1 MNKIIITN
9 AHAHGF
15 AFACDTE
22 TQGQVFIPVHI
33 ADGFDL
39 APGDEINAVLVPNYQ
54 DKSDKGTPW
63 QAVKL
68 QRPNEIVQITSM
80 EHLNEWYEGLSEAP
94 EDEVCEKAII
104 DNSQTLNNEALDANL
119 LDFILAAGGYHT
131 TAELADYFELDHKTA
146 GNAAQ
151 RLFNSGKIAKAD
163 VFNRVGQKRPT
174 MILWAAAAKTFIEVV

>member
-33 ADGFDL
+33 AEGFDL
-39 APGDEINAVLVPNYQ
+39 APGDEIDAVLVPNYQ

-68 QRPNEIVQITSM
+68 QRDSVS
-80 EHLNEWYEGLSEAP
+80 
-94 EDEVCEKAII
+94 EVCEKVSL
-104 DNSQTLNNEALDANL
+104 DKTQTLNQEALDAEML
-119 LDFILAAGGYHT
+119 TYILSAGYHT

-163 VFNRVGQKRPT
+163 VFNRVGQQRPT
-174 MILWAAAAKTFIEVV
+174 IILWAASAKVFIEVV

>member
-33 ADGFDL
+33 AEGFDL
-39 APGDEINAVLVPNYQ
+39 APGDEIEAVLVPNYQ

-68 QRPNEIVQITSM
+68 QRDIVS
-80 EHLNEWYEGLSEAP
+80 
-94 EDEVCEKAII
+94 EVCEKVPL
-104 DNSQTLNNEALDANL
+104 DKTQTLNQESLDA
-119 LDFILAAGGYHT
+119 DIASFILSAGGYYT
-131 TAELADYFELDHKTA
+131 TAELADYFEINHKTA
-146 GNAAQ
+146 GNVAM
-151 RLFNSGKIAKAD
+151 RLFNAGKIAKAD
-163 VFNRVGQKRPT
+163 VFNRVGQQRPT
-174 MILWAAAAKTFIEVV
+174 IILWAAAAKTFIEVA

>member
-33 ADGFDL
+33 AEGFDL
-39 APGDEINAVLVPNYQ
+39 APGDEIEAVLVPNYQ

-68 QRPNEIVQITSM
+68 QRDRVSDQHDN
-80 EHLNEWYEGLSEAP
+80 
-94 EDEVCEKAII
+94 EVCEKSII
-104 DNSQTLNNEALDANL
+104 DKSQTLNNEWLDAEMLSYIL
-119 LDFILAAGGYHT
+119 LAGYHT
-131 TAELADYFELDHKTA
+131 TAELADYFEIDHKTA

-151 RLFNSGKIAKAD
+151 RLFNAGKIAKAD
-163 VFNRVGQKRPT
+163 VFNRVGQQRPT
-174 MILWAAAAKTFIEVV
+174 IILWAASAKTFIEVA

>member
-1 MNKIIITN
+1 MEGNKLNLFFTTT
-9 AHAHGF
+9 ATASGF
-15 AFACDTE
+15 AVSCATDTP
-22 TQGQVFIPVHI
+22 GQVVILCPI

-68 QRPNEIVQITSM
+68 QRDN
-80 EHLNEWYEGLSEAP
+80 
-94 EDEVCEKAII
+94 EVCEKAII
-104 DNSQTLNNEALDANL
+104 DNSQTLNNEALDAEM
-119 LDFILAAGGYHT
+119 FTYILAGGYHT

-174 MILWAAAAKTFIEVV
+174 IILWAAAAKTFIEVV

>member
-68 QRPNEIVQITSM
+68 QRDT
-80 EHLNEWYEGLSEAP
+80 
-94 EDEVCEKAII
+94 EVCEKVSL
-104 DNSQTLNNEALDANL
+104 DKSQTLNQEALDAEM
-119 LDFILAAGGYHT
+119 FTYILAGGYHT

-163 VFNRVGQKRPT
+163 VFNRVGQQRPT
-174 MILWAAAAKTFIEVV
+174 IILWAAAAKTFIEVV

>member
-33 ADGFDL
+33 AEGFDL
-39 APGDEINAVLVPNYQ
+39 APGDEIEAVLVPNYQ

-68 QRPNEIVQITSM
+68 QRDSM
-80 EHLNEWYEGLSEAP
+80 SDQHDN
-94 EDEVCEKAII
+94 EVCEKVII
-104 DNSQTLNNEALDANL
+104 DNSQTLNNEALDAEML
-119 LDFILAAGGYHT
+119 SYILFAGYHT
-131 TAELADYFELDHKTA
+131 TAELADYFEVDHKAA

-151 RLFNSGKIAKAD
+151 RLFNAGKIAKAD
-163 VFNRVGQKRPT
+163 VFNRVGQQRPT
-174 MILWAAAAKTFIEVV
+174 IILWAASAKTFIEVV

>member
-9 AHAHGF
+9 SHAHGF

-22 TQGQVFIPVHI
+22 TQGQVFIPAHI

-68 QRPNEIVQITSM
+68 QRDN
-80 EHLNEWYEGLSEAP
+80 
-94 EDEVCEKAII
+94 EVCEKVFL
-104 DNSQTLNNEALDANL
+104 DKPQTSNQEALDAEM
-119 LDFILAAGGYHT
+119 FTYILAGGYHT

-151 RLFNSGKIAKAD
+151 RLFNSGKIAK
-163 VFNRVGQKRPT
+163 
-174 MILWAAAAKTFIEVV
+174 

>member
-68 QRPNEIVQITSM
+68 QRDSVS
-80 EHLNEWYEGLSEAP
+80 
-94 EDEVCEKAII
+94 EVCEKVSL
-104 DNSQTLNNEALDANL
+104 DKSQTLNQEALDADIAN
-119 LDFILAAGGYHT
+119 FIISAGGYHT
-131 TAELADYFELDHKTA
+131 TAEIADYFEINHKTA

-151 RLFNSGKIAKAD
+151 RLFNTGKIAKAD
-163 VFNRVGQKRPT
+163 VFNRVGQQRPT
-174 MILWAAAAKTFIEVV
+174 IILWAASAKTFIEVV

>member
-33 ADGFDL
+33 AEGFNL
-39 APGDEINAVLVPNYQ
+39 APGDEIEAVLVPNYQ

-68 QRPNEIVQITSM
+68 QRDN
-80 EHLNEWYEGLSEAP
+80 
-94 EDEVCEKAII
+94 EVCEKSII
-104 DNSQTLNNEALDANL
+104 DNSQTLNNEALDVHL
-119 LDFILAAGGYHT
+119 LDFILGASGYHT
-131 TAELADYFELDHKTA
+131 TAELADYFEVDHKTA

-151 RLFNSGKIAKAD
+151 RLFNAGRVAKAD
-163 VFNRVGQKRPT
+163 VFNRVGQQRPT
-174 MILWAAAAKTFIEVV
+174 LILWAASAKTFIEVV

>member
-39 APGDEINAVLVPNYQ
+39 APGDEIEAVLVPNYQ

-68 QRPNEIVQITSM
+68 QRDT
-80 EHLNEWYEGLSEAP
+80 
-94 EDEVCEKAII
+94 EVCEKAII
-104 DNSQTLNNEALDANL
+104 DKSQTLNQEALDANL
-119 LDFILAAGGYHT
+119 LEFVLAAGGYHT

-174 MILWAAAAKTFIEVV
+174 MILWAGAAKTFIEVV

>member
-33 ADGFDL
+33 AEGFDL
-39 APGDEINAVLVPNYQ
+39 APGDEIEAVLVPNYQ

-68 QRPNEIVQITSM
+68 QRDSVS
-80 EHLNEWYEGLSEAP
+80 
-94 EDEVCEKAII
+94 EVCEKVSL
-104 DNSQTLNNEALDANL
+104 DKSQTLNQEALDADIAN
-119 LDFILAAGGYHT
+119 FIISAGGYHT
-131 TAELADYFELDHKTA
+131 TAEIADYFEINHKTA

-151 RLFNSGKIAKAD
+151 RLFNAGKIAKAD
-163 VFNRVGQKRPT
+163 VFNRVGQQRPT
-174 MILWAAAAKTFIEVV
+174 IILWAAAAKTFIEVV

>member
-33 ADGFDL
+33 AEGFDL
-39 APGDEINAVLVPNYQ
+39 APGDEIDAVLVPNYQ

-68 QRPNEIVQITSM
+68 QRSN
-80 EHLNEWYEGLSEAP
+80 
-94 EDEVCEKAII
+94 EVCEKAII
-104 DNSQTLNNEALDANL
+104 DNSQTLNNESLDAHF
-119 LDFILAAGGYHT
+119 LDFILGAGGYYT
-131 TAELADYFELDHKTA
+131 TAELADYFEVDHKTA

-151 RLFNSGKIAKAD
+151 RLFNAGKIAKAD
-163 VFNRVGQKRPT
+163 VFNRVGQQRPT
-174 MILWAAAAKTFIEVV
+174 MILWAASAKAFTEVV

>member
-33 ADGFDL
+33 AEGFDL
-39 APGDEINAVLVPNYQ
+39 APGDEVEVVLVPNYQ

-68 QRPNEIVQITSM
+68 QRDSVS
-80 EHLNEWYEGLSEAP
+80 
-94 EDEVCEKAII
+94 EVCEKVSL
-104 DNSQTLNNEALDANL
+104 DKSQTLNQEALDADIAN
-119 LDFILAAGGYHT
+119 FIISAGGYHT
-131 TAELADYFELDHKTA
+131 TAEIADYFEINHKTA

-151 RLFNSGKIAKAD
+151 RLFNAGKIAKAD
-163 VFNRVGQKRPT
+163 VFNRVGQQRPT
-174 MILWAAAAKTFIEVV
+174 IILWAASAKTFIEVV

>member
-33 ADGFDL
+33 AEGFDL
-39 APGDEINAVLVPNYQ
+39 APGDEIEAVLVPNYQ

-68 QRPNEIVQITSM
+68 QRDSA
-80 EHLNEWYEGLSEAP
+80 S
-94 EDEVCEKAII
+94 EVCEKVSL
-104 DNSQTLNNEALDANL
+104 DKTQTLNQEALDA
-119 LDFILAAGGYHT
+119 DIASFVISAGGYHT
-131 TAELADYFELDHKTA
+131 TAELADYFEIEHKAA
-146 GNAAQ
+146 GNAAM
-151 RLFNSGKIAKAD
+151 RLFNAGKIAKAD
-163 VFNRVGQKRPT
+163 VFNRVGQQRPT
-174 MILWAAAAKTFIEVV
+174 MILWAASAKTFIEVL

>member
-9 AHAHGF
+9 SHAHGF
-15 AFACDTE
+15 AFACDME
-22 TQGQVFIPVHI
+22 TQGQVFIPFHI
-33 ADGFDL
+33 AEGFDL
-39 APGDEINAVLVPNYQ
+39 APGDEIEAVLVPNYQ

-68 QRPNEIVQITSM
+68 QRVN
-80 EHLNEWYEGLSEAP
+80 
-94 EDEVCEKAII
+94 EVCEKVSL
-104 DNSQTLNNEALDANL
+104 DKLQTLNQEALDAEML
-119 LDFILAAGGYHT
+119 TYILAGGDHT

-163 VFNRVGQKRPT
+163 VFNRVGQQRPT
-174 MILWAAAAKTFIEVV
+174 IILWAASAKVFIEVV

>member
-33 ADGFDL
+33 AEGFDL
-39 APGDEINAVLVPNYQ
+39 APGDEVEAVLVPNYQ

-68 QRPNEIVQITSM
+68 QRDS
-80 EHLNEWYEGLSEAP
+80 
-94 EDEVCEKAII
+94 EVCEKVSL
-104 DNSQTLNNEALDANL
+104 DKSQTLNQEALDVEML
-119 LDFILAAGGYHT
+119 TYILAAGYHT
-131 TAELADYFELDHKTA
+131 TAELADYFEVDHKTA

-151 RLFNSGKIAKAD
+151 RLFNAGKIAKAD
-163 VFNRVGQKRPT
+163 VFNRVGQQRPT
-174 MILWAAAAKTFIEVV
+174 IILWAASAKTFIEVV

>member
-33 ADGFDL
+33 AEGFDL
-39 APGDEINAVLVPNYQ
+39 APGDEIEAVLVPNYQ

-68 QRPNEIVQITSM
+68 QRDSA
-80 EHLNEWYEGLSEAP
+80 S
-94 EDEVCEKAII
+94 EVCEKVSL
-104 DNSQTLNNEALDANL
+104 DKSQTLNQEALDADISN
-119 LDFILAAGGYHT
+119 FVISAGGYHT
-131 TAELADYFELDHKTA
+131 TAEIADYFEINHKTA

-151 RLFNSGKIAKAD
+151 RLFNAGKIAKAD
-163 VFNRVGQKRPT
+163 VFNRVGQQRPT
-174 MILWAAAAKTFIEVV
+174 IILWAASAKTFIEVA

>member
-33 ADGFDL
+33 AEGFDL
-39 APGDEINAVLVPNYQ
+39 APGDEIDAVLVPNYQ

-63 QAVKL
+63 QAVRL
-68 QRPNEIVQITSM
+68 QRDG
-80 EHLNEWYEGLSEAP
+80 LN
-94 EDEVCEKAII
+94 EVCEKVSL
-104 DNSQTLNNEALDANL
+104 DKSQTLNQEALEADIAN
-119 LDFILAAGGYHT
+119 FIISAGGYHT
-131 TAELADYFELDHKTA
+131 TAEIADYFEINHKTA

-151 RLFNSGKIAKAD
+151 RLFNAGKIAKAD
-163 VFNRVGQKRPT
+163 VFNRVGQQRPT
-174 MILWAAAAKTFIEVV
+174 IILWASSAKTFIEVA

>member
-39 APGDEINAVLVPNYQ
+39 APGDEIEAVLVPNYQ

-68 QRPNEIVQITSM
+68 QRDT
-80 EHLNEWYEGLSEAP
+80 
-94 EDEVCEKAII
+94 EVCEKAII
-104 DNSQTLNNEALDANL
+104 DKSQTLNQEALDANL
-119 LDFILAAGGYHT
+119 LEFVLAAGGYHT

>member
-33 ADGFDL
+33 AEGFDL
-39 APGDEINAVLVPNYQ
+39 APGDEIEAVLVPNYQ

-68 QRPNEIVQITSM
+68 QRDSM
-80 EHLNEWYEGLSEAP
+80 SDQHDN
-94 EDEVCEKAII
+94 EVCEKVII
-104 DNSQTLNNEALDANL
+104 DNSQTLNNEWLDAEML
-119 LDFILAAGGYHT
+119 SYILSAGYYT
-131 TAELADYFELDHKTA
+131 TAELADYFEIDHKTA

-151 RLFNSGKIAKAD
+151 RLLNAGKIAKAD
-163 VFNRVGQKRPT
+163 VFNRVGQQRPT
-174 MILWAAAAKTFIEVV
+174 IILWAAAAKTFIEVA

>member
-33 ADGFDL
+33 AEGFDL
-39 APGDEINAVLVPNYQ
+39 APGDEIEAVLVPNYQ

-68 QRPNEIVQITSM
+68 QRDSVS
-80 EHLNEWYEGLSEAP
+80 
-94 EDEVCEKAII
+94 EVCGKVSL
-104 DNSQTLNNEALDANL
+104 DKSQTLNQEALDADIAN
-119 LDFILAAGGYHT
+119 FIISVGGYQT
-131 TAELADYFELDHKTA
+131 TAEIADYFEINHKTA

-151 RLFNSGKIAKAD
+151 RLFNAGKIAKAD
-163 VFNRVGQKRPT
+163 VFNRVGQQRPT
-174 MILWAAAAKTFIEVV
+174 IILWAASAKTFIEVA

>member
-33 ADGFDL
+33 AEGFDL
-39 APGDEINAVLVPNYQ
+39 APGDEIDAVLVPNYQ

-68 QRPNEIVQITSM
+68 QHPHEVVQITSK
-80 EHLNEWYEGLSEAP
+80 EHLIKHFESVSKQNKYLSRLDDEGLE
-94 EDEVCEKAII
+94 EVVLSFL
-104 DNSQTLNNEALDANL
+104 NSR
-119 LDFILAAGGYHT
+119 GYHT
-131 TAELADYFELDHKTA
+131 TSEISDYFELDGKTIFDCCV
-146 GNAAQ
+146 
-151 RLFNSGKIAKAD
+151 RLFESNKIVRAD
-163 VFNRVGQKRPT
+163 VTHNVEKVT
-174 MILWAAAAKTFIEVV
+174 LTLWAIDDNCFIEVV

>member
-33 ADGFDL
+33 AEGFDL
-39 APGDEINAVLVPNYQ
+39 APGDEIEAVLVPNYQ

-68 QRPNEIVQITSM
+68 QRDSM
-80 EHLNEWYEGLSEAP
+80 SDQHDN
-94 EDEVCEKAII
+94 EVCEKVII
-104 DNSQTLNNEALDANL
+104 DNSQTLNNEWLDAEML
-119 LDFILAAGGYHT
+119 SYILSAGYYT
-131 TAELADYFELDHKTA
+131 TAELADYFEIDHKTA

-151 RLFNSGKIAKAD
+151 RLFNAGKIAKAD
-163 VFNRVGQKRPT
+163 VFNRVGQQRPT
-174 MILWAAAAKTFIEVV
+174 IILWAAAAKTFIEVA

>member
-39 APGDEINAVLVPNYQ
+39 APGDEIEAVLVPNYQ

-68 QRPNEIVQITSM
+68 QRDSA
-80 EHLNEWYEGLSEAP
+80 S
-94 EDEVCEKAII
+94 EVCEKVII
-104 DNSQTLNNEALDANL
+104 DNSQTLNNEALDAEML
-119 LDFILAAGGYHT
+119 SYILSAGYYT
-131 TAELADYFELDHKTA
+131 TAEIADYFEIDHKTA

-151 RLFNSGKIAKAD
+151 RLFNAGKIAKAD

>member
-33 ADGFDL
+33 AEGFDL
-39 APGDEINAVLVPNYQ
+39 APGDEIEAVLVPNYQ

-68 QRPNEIVQITSM
+68 QRDSA
-80 EHLNEWYEGLSEAP
+80 S
-94 EDEVCEKAII
+94 EVCEKVII
-104 DNSQTLNNEALDANL
+104 DNSQTLNNEALDAEML
-119 LDFILAAGGYHT
+119 SYILSAGYYT
-131 TAELADYFELDHKTA
+131 TAEIADYFEIDHKTA

-151 RLFNSGKIAKAD
+151 RLFNAGKIAKAD

>member
-68 QRPNEIVQITSM
+68 QRPVEVVQVTSK
-80 EHLNEWYEGLSEAP
+80 EHLVKHFENASNRAEYVSNQDEYLSRLDDKGLE
-94 EDEVCEKAII
+94 EVVLSFL
-104 DNSQTLNNEALDANL
+104 NSR
-119 LDFILAAGGYHT
+119 GYHT
-131 TAELADYFELDHKTA
+131 TSEISDYFALDVKTIFDCCV
-146 GNAAQ
+146 
-151 RLFNSGKIAKAD
+151 RLFKSNKIVRAD
-163 VFNRVGQKRPT
+163 VTHNVEKVT
-174 MILWAAAAKTFIEVV
+174 LTLWAIDDNCFIEVN

>member
-33 ADGFDL
+33 AEGFDL
-39 APGDEINAVLVPNYQ
+39 APGDEIEAVLVPNYQ

-68 QRPNEIVQITSM
+68 QRDSISDQHDN
-80 EHLNEWYEGLSEAP
+80 
-94 EDEVCEKAII
+94 EVCEKSII
-104 DNSQTLNNEALDANL
+104 DKSQTLNNEALDAEMLSYIL
-119 LDFILAAGGYHT
+119 LAGYYT
-131 TAELADYFELDHKTA
+131 TAELADYFEIDHKTA

-151 RLFNSGKIAKAD
+151 RLFNAGKIAKAD
-163 VFNRVGQKRPT
+163 VFNRVGQQRPT
-174 MILWAAAAKTFIEVV
+174 IILWSAAAKTFIEVV

>member
-68 QRPNEIVQITSM
+68 QRPLEVVQITSK
-80 EHLNEWYEGLSEAP
+80 EHLIKHFESASNRAEHVSNQDEYLSRLDDKGLE
-94 EDEVCEKAII
+94 EVVLSFL
-104 DNSQTLNNEALDANL
+104 NSR
-119 LDFILAAGGYHT
+119 GYHT
-131 TAELADYFELDHKTA
+131 TSEISDYLEFDVKTIFDCCV
-146 GNAAQ
+146 
-151 RLFNSGKIAKAD
+151 RLFKSNKIVRAYVTHNVEK
-163 VFNRVGQKRPT
+163 VT
-174 MILWAAAAKTFIEVV
+174 LTLWAIDDDCFIEVN

>member
-15 AFACDTE
+15 AFACDME

-33 ADGFDL
+33 AEGFDL
-39 APGDEINAVLVPNYQ
+39 APGDEIEAV
-54 DKSDKGTPW
+54 
-63 QAVKL
+63 
-68 QRPNEIVQITSM
+68 
-80 EHLNEWYEGLSEAP
+80 
-94 EDEVCEKAII
+94 
-104 DNSQTLNNEALDANL
+104 QTLNNEALDAEML
-119 LDFILAAGGYHT
+119 TYILAGGYHI

-163 VFNRVGQKRPT
+163 VFNRVGQQRPT
-174 MILWAAAAKTFIEVV
+174 TILWAASAKTFIEVT

>member
-33 ADGFDL
+33 AEGFDL
-39 APGDEINAVLVPNYQ
+39 APGDEVEAVLVPNYQ

-68 QRPNEIVQITSM
+68 QRDSVS
-80 EHLNEWYEGLSEAP
+80 
-94 EDEVCEKAII
+94 EVCEKVSP
-104 DNSQTLNNEALDANL
+104 DKTQTLNQENLDA
-119 LDFILAAGGYHT
+119 DIEGFIQRVGGYHT
-131 TAELADYFELDHKTA
+131 TAELADYFDVNHKTA

-151 RLFNSGKIAKAD
+151 RLFNAGKIAKAD
-163 VFNRVGQKRPT
+163 VFNRVGQQRPT
-174 MILWAAAAKTFIEVV
+174 IILWAASAKTFIEVA

>member
-33 ADGFDL
+33 AEGFDL
-39 APGDEINAVLVPNYQ
+39 APGDEVEAVLVPNYQ

-68 QRPNEIVQITSM
+68 QRDSVS
-80 EHLNEWYEGLSEAP
+80 
-94 EDEVCEKAII
+94 EVCEKVSL
-104 DNSQTLNNEALDANL
+104 DKSQTLNQEALDADIAN
-119 LDFILAAGGYHT
+119 FIISAGGYHT
-131 TAELADYFELDHKTA
+131 TAEIADYFEINHKTA

-151 RLFNSGKIAKAD
+151 RLFNAGKIAKAD
-163 VFNRVGQKRPT
+163 VFNRVGQQRPT
-174 MILWAAAAKTFIEVV
+174 IILWAAAAKTFIEVV